1 MTDSAS
7 LVMALGWLAVCL
19 NIAGYFISNTKM
31 MLRALALS
39 EILWLLFHIFMN
51 FWGAVI
57 TSTLTVV
64 RNLLGSEAPL
74 RVLRPSLLALLL
86 LSAFTLWWHAA
97 AWYTYLPI
105 LGLSF
110 ETIALWHRDN
120 PLALRAGIAL
130 NECTWIVFGLAVSSW
145 PNLACAVFGVTV
157 LIYKIHNEHKKI
169 KSRDLSLNTQST
181 LQ

>member
-1 MTDSAS
+1 MSNSAS

-74 RVLRPSLLALLL
+74 RLLILLL
-86 LSAFTLWWHAA
+86 LGALTLWWHAA

-120 PLALRAGIAL
+120 PIALRAGIAL

-145 PNLACAVFGVTV
+145 PNLACAVFGVSI
-157 LIYKIHNEHKKI
+157 LAYKIHSEHKKI
-169 KSRDLSLNTQST
+169 KSRDLSLHTQST